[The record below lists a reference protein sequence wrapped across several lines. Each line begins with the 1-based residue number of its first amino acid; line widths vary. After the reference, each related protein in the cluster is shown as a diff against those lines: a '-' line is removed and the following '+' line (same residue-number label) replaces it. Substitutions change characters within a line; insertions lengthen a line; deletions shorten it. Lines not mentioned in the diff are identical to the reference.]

1 MKYCLKQNSK
11 HEGENENNCFI
22 IIIIIIIITIVK
34 GKDQEIINK

>member
-22 IIIIIIIITIVK
+22 IIIIIITIVK

>member
-11 HEGENENNCFI
+11 HEGENENNFFFFFI
-22 IIIIIIIITIVK
+22 IVK

>member
-11 HEGENENNCFI
+11 HEGENENNFFFFI
-22 IIIIIIIITIVK
+22 IIVK

>member
-11 HEGENENNCFI
+11 HEGENENNFFFFI
-22 IIIIIIIITIVK
+22 IVK